1 METLL
6 IGAIA
11 GLGYYLNKDKRTNS
25 NELKNNNIVAANE
38 IPSSDNIYSS
48 RHLDKVQEKVFQK
61 ATQNQK
67 DSEKPMKTGIIN
79 GSTFRDRK
87 NFFKDNSFIKKKED
101 IEKSYYKDKSIVLK
115 EENIENNDKMS
126 STKFPQSSNS
136 VIDNSFKLLD
146 NKDVEKFGIQSFN
159 HKRNLMVK
167 PSFQENHDRNNTSF
181 FKTIKNSL
189 YGKGVNVYEK
199 GHNNMEPFFGSSVK
213 QNLNENANKTLLAH
227 FTGSDD
233 TFRHKKETKMLFKP
247 VKQNIYGQQ
256 IKRDDSRFI
265 ASMYTKTN
273 QLPFEQIRV
282 GPGLNS
288 SADQLT
294 TNIGFHDSFRP
305 KYKNVDQLRVNPKET
320 YKGRIAGEKHFVGLR
335 GKTSKVSVN
344 RQSGSLSYVNRPQLP
359 NKNAVL
365 GTSDLNKNSIILKHV
380 ERNKYAAA
388 IENFKG
394 GKNNTSLATYN
405 ALYDEAKYNVRQDTQ
420 YHDHRH
426 INLGGNDAHTTNPY
440 DLAKTTIKQ
449 ETQFHDHSHINL
461 GGPDHAH
468 KTSLNDKARNTIKQQ
483 TLSSYS
489 GNKEGFNEQTQHFND
504 DAKTTI
510 RQQISRDYSGIKG
523 SSEGATQ
530 TSRHNFYNAEINA
543 LKEQTIKRRH
553 PVSQG
558 AKNGPSKK
566 QYILKNNRK
575 KQFKTYEFT
584 KHYNPTAPPPTN
596 KFNTGKFTR
605 QKQQYNNCKIQNRID
620 SVFVEQFNKNPY
632 TQSLHSYQNVFN
644 PKSIHR

>member
-11 GLGYYLNKDKRTNS
+11 GVGYYLNKDKRIKN
-25 NELKNNNIVAANE
+25 NELKNNNIIAANE

-48 RHLDKVQEKVFQK
+48 RHLDKVQEEVFKK

-79 GSTFRDRK
+79 GNTLRDNK
-87 NFFKDNSFIKKKED
+87 
-101 IEKSYYKDKSIVLK
+101 KSYYKKQSIIQNEKDIKDV
-115 EENIENNDKMS
+115 NIVS
-126 STKFPQSSNS
+126 STRFPQSSNS
-136 VIDNSFKLLD
+136 VVENSFKLLD

-159 HKRNLMVK
+159 HKRNLMEQ

-181 FKTIKNSL
+181 FKTIKNGL
-189 YGKGVNVYEK
+189 YGKGINVYEK

-213 QNLNENANKTLLAH
+213 QNMNENANQTKLAH

-233 TFRHKKETKMLFKP
+233 TFKHKKETKMLFKP
-247 VKQNIYGQQ
+247 VKQNIHGQQ
-256 IKRDDSRFI
+256 INRDDSRYI
-265 ASMYTKTN
+265 ASMYTKRN
-273 QLPFEQIRV
+273 QLPFKQIKV

-288 SADQLT
+288 SANDLT
-294 TNIGFHDSFRP
+294 TNVGFHDSYRP
-305 KYKNVDQLRVNPKET
+305 KQKTVDDLRVNPKET

-335 GKTSKVSVN
+335 GKSSKISVN
-344 RQSGSLSYVNRPQLP
+344 RQSGSLSHINRQQLP
-359 NKNAVL
+359 NKNAVS
-365 GTSDLNKNSIILKHV
+365 GTSDLNKDSIVLRNV
-380 ERNKYAAA
+380 ERNKYASA
-388 IENFKG
+388 IEKFKG
-394 GKNNTSLATYN
+394 GKNNTGLSTYQKSN
-405 ALYDEAKYNVRQDTQ
+405 QRARYNIKQESQ
-420 YHDHRH
+420 YHEHSH
-426 INLGGNDAHTTNPY
+426 INVNVGGHDGHTTNPY

-489 GNKEGFNEQTQHFND
+489 GNKEGFTQQTQHLKD

-510 RQQISRDYSGIKG
+510 RQQTSRDYSGIKG
-523 SSEGATQ
+523 SSDSATQ
-530 TSRHNFYNAEINA
+530 SSRHNFYNAEINA
-543 LKEQTIKRRH
+543 LKEQTVKRRN

-558 AKNGPSKK
+558 AKNGPA
-566 QYILKNNRK
+566 KNQINFENTRK
-575 KQFKTYEFT
+575 KQLNTYQFT
-584 KHYNPTAPPPTN
+584 KHYNPTAPGPTN
-596 KFNTGKFTR
+596 KYNNGKFTR
-605 QKQQYNNCKIQNRID
+605 QKQVYNDRKFMNDRINP
-620 SVFVEQFNKNPY
+620 VFVDQFKKNPY
-632 TQSLHSYQNVFN
+632 TQSLHSFQNVHN

>member
-11 GLGYYLNKDKRTNS
+11 GLGYYLNKDKRTNN
-25 NELKNNNIVAANE
+25 NELINNNIVAENE
-38 IPSSDNIYSS
+38 KPSGDNIYSS
-48 RHLDKVQEKVFQK
+48 RHLDKVQEQVFQK

-67 DSEKPMKTGIIN
+67 DSKKPMKTGIIN
-79 GSTFRDRK
+79 GNTFRDNK
-87 NFFKDNSFIKKKED
+87 NK
-101 IEKSYYKDKSIVLK
+101 KSYYKEKSIVQNQEDIK
-115 EENIENNDKMS
+115 NNDKMS

-136 VIDNSFKLLD
+136 VIENSFKLLD

-159 HKRNLMVK
+159 HKRHLMEQ

-181 FKTIKNSL
+181 FKTIKNGL

-213 QNLNENANKTLLAH
+213 QNMNENANQTKLAH

-247 VKQNIYGQQ
+247 VKQNIHGQQ
-256 IKRDDSRFI
+256 IKRDDSRYMG
-265 ASMYTKTN
+265 SMYTKRN
-273 QLPFEQIRV
+273 QLPFEQIKV

-288 SADQLT
+288 SANDLT
-294 TNIGFHDSFRP
+294 TNVGFHDSYRP
-305 KYKNVDQLRVNPKET
+305 KQKNVDDLRVNPKET

-335 GKTSKVSVN
+335 GKSSKVSVN
-344 RQSGSLSYVNRPQLP
+344 RQSGSLSYINRPQLP
-359 NKNAVL
+359 NKNSVS
-365 GTSDLNKNSIILKHV
+365 GTTDLNKKAVILKHV

-388 IENFKG
+388 IEKFKG
-394 GKNNTSLATYN
+394 GKNNSSSLGTYN
-405 ALYDEAKYNVRQDTQ
+405 ALNDKARYNIKQETQ
-420 YHDHRH
+420 HHEHSH
-426 INLGGNDAHTTNPY
+426 INVNVGGHDGHTTNPY

-468 KTSLNDKARNTIKQQ
+468 QTSLNDKARNTIKQQ
-483 TLSSYS
+483 TLSSYT
-489 GNKEGFNEQTQHFND
+489 GNKEGFTEQTQQFKD

-510 RQQISRDYSGIKG
+510 RQQTSRDYSGIKG
-523 SSEGATQ
+523 SSDSATQ
-530 TSRHNFYNAEINA
+530 SSRHNYYNAEINA
-543 LKEQTIKRRH
+543 LKEQTVKRRN

-596 KFNTGKFTR
+596 KYNNGKFTR

-620 SVFVEQFNKNPY
+620 PVFVDQFKKNPY
-632 TQSLHSYQNVFN
+632 TQSLHSYQNVQN